1 MKGYRKMEKVI
12 TFGDIEIIKQKFHP
26 HKEPNSIK
34 NIDINKLL
42 ASNKASFC
50 KKWFKYFIGYKEA
63 EKIDLKVN
71 FYQKW
76 VQLWWN

>member
-42 ASNKASFC
+42 ASNKASFG
-50 KKWFKYFIGYKEA
+50 KK
-63 EKIDLKVN
+63 
-71 FYQKW
+71 
-76 VQLWWN
+76 